1 MNSRR
6 LGVAAVACAVLAV
19 VLWWFARD
27 IVTGAPPV
35 IDPPVEGS
43 IERIHTDPRL
53 LLAATVLAG
62 LTMVLTTLAVLGR
75 APRVGS

>member
-1 MNSRR
+1 M
-6 LGVAAVACAVLAV
+6 
-19 VLWWFARD
+19 WWFARD

-43 IERIHTDPRL
+43 IERIYTDPRL

-62 LTMVLTTLAVLGR
+62 LTMVLTTLAVLRR
-75 APRVGS
+75 APRVES

>member
-6 LGVAAVACAVLAV
+6 FGVAAVACAVLAV

-62 LTMVLTTLAVLGR
+62 LTMVLTTLAVLRR
-75 APRVGS
+75 APRAES

>member
-1 MNSRR
+1 M
-6 LGVAAVACAVLAV
+6 
-19 VLWWFARD
+19 WWFARD

-35 IDPPVEGS
+35 IDPPVEDS

-62 LTMVLTTLAVLGR
+62 LTMVLTTLAVLRR
-75 APRVGS
+75 APRVES